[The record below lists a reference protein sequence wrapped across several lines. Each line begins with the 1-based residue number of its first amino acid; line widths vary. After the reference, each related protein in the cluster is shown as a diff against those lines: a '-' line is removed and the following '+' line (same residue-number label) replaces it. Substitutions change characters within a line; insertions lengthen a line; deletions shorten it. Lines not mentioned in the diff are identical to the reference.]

1 MPELPEVETVV
12 RSLQPLLTGRRIQ
25 DFTCLWTRT
34 LSGFTTADFVD
45 QVKKQTI
52 RAIHRRGK
60 YILIDLDTGH
70 ILVHLRMTGK
80 LLFGEGLPQQMK
92 HVRAWF
98 SLDEQSYL
106 YFEDIRKFGRITFRS
121 TLADLESKLGPE
133 PLSDEFTSKLLKHI
147 LAGTSRQI
155 KPLLLDQSVL
165 AGLGNIYCDEVLWN
179 AAIHPCTPGRRIPIR
194 KIDTLRS
201 AIVTILTEAIEH
213 QGTTIRNFGFQGERS
228 GNYHSKLRVFG
239 KTGLPCPRCKTA
251 IIKLTVAQRGTHICP
266 RCQKM

>member
-12 RSLQPLLTGRRIQ
+12 RSLQPLLIGRQIQ

-34 LSGFTTADFVD
+34 LSDFTTADFAD
-45 QVKKQTI
+45 QIKKQTI

-60 YILIDLDTGH
+60 YILIDLDTGY

-80 LLFGEGLPQQMK
+80 LLFARELPQQMK

-98 SLDEQSYL
+98 SLDEQSCL

-121 TLADLESKLGPE
+121 TLTDLESKLGPE
-133 PLSDEFTSKLLKHI
+133 PLSDEFTSILLKQI
-147 LAGTSRQI
+147 LTGTSRQI

-165 AGLGNIYCDEVLWN
+165 AGLGNIYCDEVLWK
-179 AAIHPCTPGRRIPIR
+179 AAIHPRTPARRIPSR
-194 KIDTLRS
+194 KIEILHT
-201 AIVTILTEAIEH
+201 AIVTILTEAIKH

-228 GNYHSKLRVFG
+228 GNYHNRLQVFG
-239 KTGLPCPRCKTA
+239 KTGQPCPCCKTTVV
-251 IIKLTVAQRGTHICP
+251 KLSVAQRGTHICP
-266 RCQKM
+266 SCQKF